1 MLAMPRIFVSGLDSG
16 FWTWLI
22 QSLQWQTLDHFWAF
36 SMPISQ
42 AGSHYTASQI
52 LSRLLGF
59 SFLQRKHFFALTSS
73 LFTVNFLKRR
83 GNIFNGH
90 SKFYYFSISLYLRTQ
105 QVWPSI
111 LISLME
117 MGWGCSASLNGF
129 PIDLS
134 LGDRRNAKTVLSNW
148 DCLIQ

>member
-1 MLAMPRIFVSGLDSG
+1 MDHPVCACASQPDAGTRCSFCIIPKSFLQCVPRNEGWPFGRLDSG

-90 SKFYYFSISLYLRTQ
+90 SKFYYFSISLYQRTQ

-117 MGWGCSASLNGF
+117 MG
-129 PIDLS
+129 
-134 LGDRRNAKTVLSNW
+134 
-148 DCLIQ
+148 